1 MKKIFSAAII
11 FITLIFMIPVASPS
25 EFSASAD
32 SVVSGFI
39 DDADIFSDDEE
50 EVLNKFIDETSE
62 KLDLNIIICAAG
74 SRLSASDY
82 QKEAFSE
89 SSYNDMFGKN
99 TDGVF
104 YFMDLTGDSPAYDF
118 IFISGKAVAFYE
130 KNIDRMFDEIFAYM
144 PPSSVSDYSYH
155 TDELINA
162 ALTFLKELEKYDRSD
177 DVVSYYDDVTN
188 EYYKY
193 KNGKTVI
200 KKGPPPSRRLFP
212 LVYAL
217 PIGFVVALVYY
228 CSTKSKYKFKFSANP
243 RVYVAN
249 NESSFSRRADNFI
262 RTYTTKTKIET
273 SSGSRSSHHSSGGGG
288 SHHHGGGRHR

>member
-1 MKKIFSAAII
+1 MKKLLNSALI
-11 FITLIFMIPVASPS
+11 FIALLFIIPIAVPS
-25 EFSASAD
+25 ELSASA
-32 SVVSGFI
+32 VSATSEFI

-74 SRLSASDY
+74 SRLSSSDA

-118 IFISGKAVAFYE
+118 IFTSGKAVPFYE
-130 KNIDRMFDEIFAYM
+130 PNMDRMFDNIFAHM
-144 PPSSVSDYSYH
+144 PPSSVSDYSYY
-155 TDELINA
+155 TDDLINA

-177 DVVSYYDDVTN
+177 DVVSYYDDVTREN
-188 EYYKY
+188 YKY
-193 KNGKTVI
+193 KDGKTVI
-200 KKGPPPSRRLFP
+200 RKGPLPIKRLFP

-217 PIGFVVALVYY
+217 PSGLIVALVYY
-228 CSTKSKYKFKFSANP
+228 CATKSKYKFKFSANP

-249 NESSFSRRADNFI
+249 NESSFHRRADNFI

-273 SSGSRSSHHSSGGGG
+273 SSSHGGSHHSSGGG

>member
-1 MKKIFSAAII
+1 MKKLLNSALI
-11 FITLIFMIPVASPS
+11 FITLLFIIPIAVPS
-25 EFSASAD
+25 EFSAGAV
-32 SVVSGFI
+32 SVASEFI

-74 SRLSASDY
+74 SRLSSSDA
-82 QKEAFSE
+82 QKEEFSE

-118 IFISGKAVAFYE
+118 IFTSGKAVPFYE
-130 KNIDRMFDEIFAYM
+130 PNMDRMFDNIFAHM
-144 PPSSVSDYSYH
+144 PSSSVSDYSYY
-155 TDELINA
+155 TDDLINV

-217 PIGFVVALVYY
+217 PIGFVGALVYY